1 MTQSKGLFYTI
12 HKLLV
17 GLLLRCPSCEQGRVF
32 RGLFKMEATCSLCG
46 VRYERQDGESI
57 GGMIFNLGLAEVL
70 SVGGY
75 FVSEALFHPS
85 LAIQLI
91 FWGTFNVLFVVL
103 FYRHSRSLWVSLNY
117 LAGGVYADRE
127 QEQRK

>member
-1 MTQSKGLFYTI
+1 MKTPGVTKSKGLFYKI
-12 HKLLV
+12 HKLQV
-17 GLLLRCPSCEQGRVF
+17 GLLLHCPNCEQGRVF
-32 RGLFKMEATCSLCG
+32 RGLFKMEATCSVCG

-57 GGMIFNLGLAEVL
+57 GGMIFNLGLAEIL

-75 FVSEALFHPS
+75 FVSEGLFHPS

-91 FWGTFNVLFVVL
+91 LWGTFNVLFVVL

-117 LAGGVYADRE
+117 LAGGVYTD
-127 QEQRK
+127 